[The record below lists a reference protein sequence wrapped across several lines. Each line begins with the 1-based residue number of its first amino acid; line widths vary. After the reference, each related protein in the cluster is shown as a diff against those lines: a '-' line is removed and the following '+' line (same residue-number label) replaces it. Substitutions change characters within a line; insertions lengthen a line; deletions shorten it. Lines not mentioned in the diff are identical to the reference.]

1 MPLVAISVAP
11 ALVFK
16 AEAPLSDAVAS
27 EVDALPS
34 VSAASTSP
42 FWADTSSLDNELSLL
57 TPDEINVSSQSNK
70 SFYVDLKEASTV
82 VAGTNIRP

>member
-57 TPDEINVSSQSNK
+57 TPDDSRDSNEVLSSVGATFLLPMTFLFS
-70 SFYVDLKEASTV
+70 
-82 VAGTNIRP
+82 